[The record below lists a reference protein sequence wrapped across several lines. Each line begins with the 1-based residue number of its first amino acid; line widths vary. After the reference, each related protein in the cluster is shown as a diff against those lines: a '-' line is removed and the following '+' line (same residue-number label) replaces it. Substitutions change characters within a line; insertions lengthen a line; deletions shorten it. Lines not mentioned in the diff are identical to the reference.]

1 MKKKL
6 TVSILIIL
14 IFTLTIVSSL
24 FLIIINNQHIESS
37 KSRLKNNNSFIMKVI
52 KNEGSEN
59 IVDFIKNNYKDND
72 IRVTLIDSKGNILV
86 DSKENSKELEN
97 HNKREEITN
106 SKKYREAYSLRYS
119 DTRKV
124 ESLYFASK
132 INNNYIIR
140 SSIDMKDIK
149 LLEKNYVKYYIFII
163 LFSFIISFLFSSRIS
178 MVMIKPIKN
187 LEFVTA
193 RIARG
198 DFDRRV
204 IINSEDEIGRL
215 GKTFNS
221 MADILENSLVEVR
234 DKQNRLEAILKSMD
248 SGVIAIDKE
257 FKVIMINPYAKKLFG
272 IKRDIIGEN
281 LMDNI
286 RDFELEKALKDK
298 ESFYREMNILWPEK
312 RTLRVK
318 TTDIISKYDNIGTV
332 AVVQD
337 ITDIKKLENMREQFV
352 ANVSHELKTPLT
364 SIKGFSETLKY
375 VEDKKN
381 REKFLQIIN
390 DEADRLT
397 RLIND
402 ILVLSNIEKQKQE
415 LIQEEVDLNELIEK
429 VYCLV
434 KKSADDKNIKI
445 NIVGEKVPL
454 LIGNKD
460 KYNQMII
467 NLVDNAIKYTELN
480 GVVNIGTKQD
490 KNNILFW
497 VEDTGVGISKEHLD
511 RIFERFYR
519 VDKARSRAEG
529 GTGLGLAIVKH
540 IVLSINGTIEVE
552 SEPKEGTKFKVKI
565 PLNTKAN
572 NF

>member
-6 TVSILIIL
+6 TLSILIIL
-14 IFTLTIVSSL
+14 IFTLTIISSL
-24 FLIIINNQHIESS
+24 FLITINNQYIESS
-37 KSRLKNNNSFIMKVI
+37 KSRLKNNNSLILKVI
-52 KNEGSEN
+52 GNEDPKN
-59 IVDFIKNNYKDND
+59 IVNFIKNNYKDND
-72 IRVTLIDSKGNILV
+72 IRVTLLDYKGNVLV
-86 DSKENSKELEN
+86 DSKENRVELEN
-97 HNKREEITN
+97 HNKREEIIN
-106 SKKYREAYSLRYS
+106 AKKNGEAYSVRYS
-119 DTRKV
+119 NTRKV
-124 ESLYFASK
+124 ESVYFASK
-132 INNNYIIR
+132 VNNDYIIR
-140 SSIDMKDIK
+140 SAIDMKDIK
-149 LLEKNYVKYYIFII
+149 LLEKNYSKYYISII
-163 LFSFIISFLFSSRIS
+163 LFSFILSFLFSSRIS
-178 MVMIKPIKN
+178 MAMIKPIKN

-215 GKTFNS
+215 GRTFNT

-248 SGVIAIDKE
+248 SGVVAIDKE

-286 RDFELEKALKDK
+286 RDFELERVLKDK
-298 ESFYREMNILWPEK
+298 EPGYKEINILWPEK
-312 RTLRVK
+312 RTLRIK

-415 LIQEEVDLNELIEK
+415 LIKEEIDLNELIEK

-434 KKSADDKNIKI
+434 KKSAEDKNIKI
-445 NIVGEKVPL
+445 NIVEGKVPL

-467 NLVDNAIKYTELN
+467 NLIDNAIKYTEPN
-480 GVVNIGTKQD
+480 GKVNIGTKQD
-490 KNNILFW
+490 KDNIIFW

-540 IVLSINGTIEVE
+540 IVLGINGKIEVK
-552 SEPKEGTKFKVKI
+552 SEPKKGTKFIVKI
-565 PLNTKAN
+565 PLSII
-572 NF
+572 

>member
-1 MKKKL
+1 
-6 TVSILIIL
+6 
-14 IFTLTIVSSL
+14 
-24 FLIIINNQHIESS
+24 
-37 KSRLKNNNSFIMKVI
+37 
-52 KNEGSEN
+52 
-59 IVDFIKNNYKDND
+59 
-72 IRVTLIDSKGNILV
+72 
-86 DSKENSKELEN
+86 
-97 HNKREEITN
+97 
-106 SKKYREAYSLRYS
+106 
-119 DTRKV
+119 
-124 ESLYFASK
+124 
-132 INNNYIIR
+132 
-140 SSIDMKDIK
+140 MKDIK
-149 LLEKNYVKYYIFII
+149 LLEKNYSKYYISII
-163 LFSFIISFLFSSRIS
+163 LFSFILSFLFSSRIS
-178 MVMIKPIKN
+178 MAMIKPIKN

-215 GKTFNS
+215 GRTFNT

-248 SGVIAIDKE
+248 SGVVAIDKE
-257 FKVIMINPYAKKLFG
+257 FKVIMINPYANKLFG

-286 RDFELEKALKDK
+286 RDFELERVLKDK
-298 ESFYREMNILWPEK
+298 EPGYKEINILWPEK
-312 RTLRVK
+312 RTLRIK

-415 LIQEEVDLNELIEK
+415 LIKEEIDLNELIEK

-434 KKSADDKNIKI
+434 KKSAEDKNIKI
-445 NIVGEKVPL
+445 NIVEGKVPL

-467 NLVDNAIKYTELN
+467 NLIDNAIKYTEPN
-480 GVVNIGTKQD
+480 GEVNIGTKQD
-490 KNNILFW
+490 KDNIIFW

-540 IVLSINGTIEVE
+540 IVLGINGKIEVK
-552 SEPKEGTKFKVKI
+552 SEPKKGTKFIVKI
-565 PLNTKAN
+565 PLSII
-572 NF
+572 

>member
-6 TVSILIIL
+6 TLSILIIL
-14 IFTLTIVSSL
+14 IFTLTIISSL
-24 FLIIINNQHIESS
+24 FLITINNQYIESS
-37 KSRLKNNNSFIMKVI
+37 KSRLKNNNSLILKVI
-52 KNEGSEN
+52 GNEDPKN
-59 IVDFIKNNYKDND
+59 IVNFIKNNYKDND
-72 IRVTLIDSKGNILV
+72 IRVTLLDYKGNVLV
-86 DSKENSKELEN
+86 DSKENRVELEN
-97 HNKREEITN
+97 HNKREEIIN
-106 SKKYREAYSLRYS
+106 AKKNGEAYSVRYS
-119 DTRKV
+119 NTRKV
-124 ESLYFASK
+124 ESVYFASK
-132 INNNYIIR
+132 VNNDYIIR
-140 SSIDMKDIK
+140 SAIDMKDIK
-149 LLEKNYVKYYIFII
+149 LLEKNYSKYYISII
-163 LFSFIISFLFSSRIS
+163 LFSFILSFLFSSRIS
-178 MVMIKPIKN
+178 MAMIKPIKN

-215 GKTFNS
+215 GRTFNT

-248 SGVIAIDKE
+248 SGVVAIDKE
-257 FKVIMINPYAKKLFG
+257 FKVIMINPYANKLFG

-286 RDFELEKALKDK
+286 RDFELERVLKDK
-298 ESFYREMNILWPEK
+298 EPGYKEINILWPEK
-312 RTLRVK
+312 RTLRIK

-415 LIQEEVDLNELIEK
+415 LIKEEIDLNELIEK

-434 KKSADDKNIKI
+434 KKSAEDKNIKI
-445 NIVGEKVPL
+445 NIVEGKVPL

-467 NLVDNAIKYTELN
+467 NLIDNAIKYTEPN
-480 GVVNIGTKQD
+480 GEVNIGTKQD
-490 KNNILFW
+490 KDNIIFW

-540 IVLSINGTIEVE
+540 IVLGISGKIEVK
-552 SEPKEGTKFKVKI
+552 SEPKKGTKFIVKI
-565 PLNTKAN
+565 PLSII
-572 NF
+572 

>member
-6 TVSILIIL
+6 TLSILIIL

-24 FLIIINNQHIESS
+24 FLITINNQYIESS
-37 KSRLKNNNSFIMKVI
+37 KNRLKNNNSFILKVI
-52 KNEGSEN
+52 RNEDPKN
-59 IVDFIKNNYKDND
+59 IVNFIKNNYRDND
-72 IRVTLIDSKGNILV
+72 IRVTLLDHKGNVLV
-86 DSKENSKELEN
+86 DSKENRVELEN
-97 HNKREEITN
+97 HNKREEIVN
-106 SKKYREAYSLRYS
+106 AKKNGEAYSVRYS
-119 DTRKV
+119 NTRKV

-132 INNNYIIR
+132 VNNDYIIR
-140 SSIDMKDIK
+140 SAIDMKDIK
-149 LLEKNYVKYYIFII
+149 LLEKKYSKYYISII
-163 LFSFIISFLFSSRIS
+163 LFSFVLSFLFSSRIS
-178 MVMIKPIKN
+178 MAMIKPIKN
-187 LEFVTA
+187 LEFVTS

-215 GKTFNS
+215 GRTFNA

-248 SGVIAIDKE
+248 SGVVAIDKE
-257 FKVIMINPYAKKLFG
+257 FKVIMINPYANKLFG

-286 RDFELEKALKDK
+286 RDFELEKVLRDK
-298 ESFYREMNILWPEK
+298 EPGYKEIGILWPEK

-375 VEDKKN
+375 VDDKKN

-415 LIQEEVDLNELIEK
+415 LIKEKIDLNELIEK

-434 KKSADDKNIKI
+434 KKSAEDKNIKI

-467 NLVDNAIKYTELN
+467 NLVDNAIKYTEPN
-480 GVVNIGTKQD
+480 GYVSIGTRQD
-490 KNNILFW
+490 KGNIVFW
-497 VEDTGVGISKEHLD
+497 VEDTGVGISEEHLD

-519 VDKARSRAEG
+519 VDKARSRVEG

-540 IVLSINGTIEVE
+540 IVLSINGKIEVK
-552 SEPKEGTKFKVKI
+552 SEPKKGTKFIVKI
-565 PLNTKAN
+565 PLSII
-572 NF
+572 

>member
-6 TVSILIIL
+6 TLSILIIL

-24 FLIIINNQHIESS
+24 FLITINNQYIESS
-37 KSRLKNNNSFIMKVI
+37 KSRLKNNNFFIFKVI
-52 KNEGSEN
+52 GNEDPKN
-59 IVDFIKNNYKDND
+59 IVKFIKNNYIDND
-72 IRVTLIDSKGNILV
+72 IRVTLLDHKGNVLV
-86 DSKENSKELEN
+86 DSKENKEELEN
-97 HNKREEITN
+97 HNKREEIIN
-106 SKKYREAYSLRYS
+106 ARKNGEAYSVRYS
-119 DTRKV
+119 NTRKV

-132 INNNYIIR
+132 VNNDYIIR
-140 SSIDMKDIK
+140 SAIDMKDIK
-149 LLEKNYVKYYIFII
+149 LLEKKYSKYYISII
-163 LFSFIISFLFSSRIS
+163 LFSFILSFLFSSRIS
-178 MVMIKPIKN
+178 MAMIKPIKN
-187 LEFVTA
+187 LEFVTS

-215 GKTFNS
+215 GRTFNY
-221 MADILENSLVEVR
+221 MADILENSLVEVK

-248 SGVIAIDKE
+248 SGVVAIDKE

-272 IKRDIIGEN
+272 LKRDIIGEN

-286 RDFELEKALKDK
+286 RDFELEKVLKNK
-298 ESFYREMNILWPEK
+298 ETGYKEISILWPEK

-415 LIQEEVDLNELIEK
+415 LIKEEINLNELIEK

-434 KKSADDKNIKI
+434 KKSAEDKNIKI
-445 NIVGEKVPL
+445 NIVGEKVSV

-467 NLVDNAIKYTELN
+467 NLIDNAIKYTEPN
-480 GVVNIGTKQD
+480 GEINIGTKQD
-490 KNNILFW
+490 KDNIIFW
-497 VEDTGVGISKEHLD
+497 VEDTGVGIPKEHLD

-540 IVLSINGTIEVE
+540 IVLGINGKIEVK
-552 SEPKEGTKFKVKI
+552 SEPKKGTKFIVKI
-565 PLNTKAN
+565 PLSII
-572 NF
+572 

>member
-6 TVSILIIL
+6 TLSILIIL
-14 IFTLTIVSSL
+14 IFTLTIISSL
-24 FLIIINNQHIESS
+24 FLITINNQYIESS
-37 KSRLKNNNSFIMKVI
+37 KSRLKNNNSLILKVI
-52 KNEGSEN
+52 GNEDPKN
-59 IVDFIKNNYKDND
+59 IVNFIKNNYKDND
-72 IRVTLIDSKGNILV
+72 IRVTLLDYKGNVLV
-86 DSKENSKELEN
+86 DSKENRVELEN
-97 HNKREEITN
+97 HNKREEIIN
-106 SKKYREAYSLRYS
+106 AKKNGEAYSVRYS
-119 DTRKV
+119 NTRKV
-124 ESLYFASK
+124 ESVYFASK
-132 INNNYIIR
+132 VNNDYIIR
-140 SSIDMKDIK
+140 SAIDMKDIK
-149 LLEKNYVKYYIFII
+149 LLEKNYSKYYISII
-163 LFSFIISFLFSSRIS
+163 LFSFILSFLFSSRIS
-178 MVMIKPIKN
+178 MAMIKPIKN

-215 GKTFNS
+215 GRTFNT

-248 SGVIAIDKE
+248 SGVVAIDKE
-257 FKVIMINPYAKKLFG
+257 FKVIMINPYANKLFG

-286 RDFELEKALKDK
+286 RDFELERVLKDK
-298 ESFYREMNILWPEK
+298 EPGYKEINILWPEK
-312 RTLRVK
+312 RTLRIK

-415 LIQEEVDLNELIEK
+415 LIKEEIDLNELIEK

-434 KKSADDKNIKI
+434 KKSAEDKNIKI
-445 NIVGEKVPL
+445 NIVEGKVPL

-467 NLVDNAIKYTELN
+467 NLIDNAIKYTEPN
-480 GVVNIGTKQD
+480 GEVNIGTKQD
-490 KNNILFW
+490 KDNIIFW

-540 IVLSINGTIEVE
+540 IVLGINGKIEVK
-552 SEPKEGTKFKVKI
+552 SEPKKGTKFIVKI
-565 PLNTKAN
+565 PLSII
-572 NF
+572 

>member
-6 TVSILIIL
+6 TLSILIIL
-14 IFTLTIVSSL
+14 IFTLTIISSL
-24 FLIIINNQHIESS
+24 FLITINNQYIESS
-37 KSRLKNNNSFIMKVI
+37 KSRLKNNNSLILKVI
-52 KNEGSEN
+52 GNEDPKN
-59 IVDFIKNNYKDND
+59 IVNFIKNNYKDND
-72 IRVTLIDSKGNILV
+72 IRVTLLDYKGNVLV
-86 DSKENSKELEN
+86 DSKENRVELEN
-97 HNKREEITN
+97 HNKREEIIN
-106 SKKYREAYSLRYS
+106 AKKNGEAYSVRYS
-119 DTRKV
+119 NTRKV
-124 ESLYFASK
+124 ESVYFASK
-132 INNNYIIR
+132 VNNDYIIR
-140 SSIDMKDIK
+140 SAIDMKDIK
-149 LLEKNYVKYYIFII
+149 LLEKNYSKYYISII
-163 LFSFIISFLFSSRIS
+163 LFSFILSFLFSSRIS
-178 MVMIKPIKN
+178 MAMIKPIKN

-215 GKTFNS
+215 GRTFNT
-221 MADILENSLVEVR
+221 MADILENSLVEVK

-248 SGVIAIDKE
+248 SGVVAIDKE
-257 FKVIMINPYAKKLFG
+257 FKVIMINPYANKLFG

-286 RDFELEKALKDK
+286 RDFELERVLKDK
-298 ESFYREMNILWPEK
+298 EPGYKEINILWPEK
-312 RTLRVK
+312 RTLRIK

-415 LIQEEVDLNELIEK
+415 LIKEEIDLNELIEK

-434 KKSADDKNIKI
+434 KKSAEDKNIKI
-445 NIVGEKVPL
+445 NIVEGKVPL

-467 NLVDNAIKYTELN
+467 NLIDNAIKYTEPN
-480 GVVNIGTKQD
+480 GEVNIGTKQD
-490 KNNILFW
+490 KDNIIFW

-540 IVLSINGTIEVE
+540 IVLGINGKIEVK
-552 SEPKEGTKFKVKI
+552 SEPKKGTKFIVKI
-565 PLNTKAN
+565 PLSII
-572 NF
+572 

>member
-6 TVSILIIL
+6 TLSILIIL

-24 FLIIINNQHIESS
+24 FLITINNQYIESS
-37 KSRLKNNNSFIMKVI
+37 KSRLKNNNFFIFKVI
-52 KNEGSEN
+52 GNEDPKN
-59 IVDFIKNNYKDND
+59 IVKFIKNNYIDND
-72 IRVTLIDSKGNILV
+72 IRVTLLDHKGNVLV
-86 DSKENSKELEN
+86 DSKENKEELEN
-97 HNKREEITN
+97 HNKREEIIN
-106 SKKYREAYSLRYS
+106 ARKNGEAYSVRYS
-119 DTRKV
+119 NTRKV

-132 INNNYIIR
+132 VNNDYIIR
-140 SSIDMKDIK
+140 SAIDMKDIK
-149 LLEKNYVKYYIFII
+149 LLEKKYSKYYISII
-163 LFSFIISFLFSSRIS
+163 LFSFILSFLFSSRIS
-178 MVMIKPIKN
+178 MAMIKPIKN
-187 LEFVTA
+187 LEFVTS

-215 GKTFNS
+215 GRTFNY
-221 MADILENSLVEVR
+221 MADILENSLVEVK

-248 SGVIAIDKE
+248 SGVVAIDKE

-272 IKRDIIGEN
+272 LKRDIIGEN

-286 RDFELEKALKDK
+286 RDFELEKVLKNK
-298 ESFYREMNILWPEK
+298 ETGYKEISILWPEK

-415 LIQEEVDLNELIEK
+415 LIKEEINLNELIEK

-434 KKSADDKNIKI
+434 KKSAEDKNIKI
-445 NIVGEKVPL
+445 NIVGEKVSV

-467 NLVDNAIKYTELN
+467 NLIDNAIKYTEPN
-480 GVVNIGTKQD
+480 GEINIGTKQD
-490 KNNILFW
+490 KDNIIFW
-497 VEDTGVGISKEHLD
+497 VEVTGVGISKEHLD

-540 IVLSINGTIEVE
+540 IVLGINGKIEVK
-552 SEPKEGTKFKVKI
+552 SEPKKGTKFIVKI
-565 PLNTKAN
+565 PLSII
-572 NF
+572 

>member
-1 MKKKL
+1 
-6 TVSILIIL
+6 
-14 IFTLTIVSSL
+14 
-24 FLIIINNQHIESS
+24 
-37 KSRLKNNNSFIMKVI
+37 
-52 KNEGSEN
+52 
-59 IVDFIKNNYKDND
+59 
-72 IRVTLIDSKGNILV
+72 
-86 DSKENSKELEN
+86 
-97 HNKREEITN
+97 
-106 SKKYREAYSLRYS
+106 
-119 DTRKV
+119 
-124 ESLYFASK
+124 SLYFASK
-132 INNNYIIR
+132 VNNDYIIR
-140 SSIDMKDIK
+140 SAIDMKDIK
-149 LLEKNYVKYYIFII
+149 LLEKKYSKYYISII
-163 LFSFIISFLFSSRIS
+163 LFSFILSFLFSSRIS
-178 MVMIKPIKN
+178 MAMIKPIKN
-187 LEFVTA
+187 LEFVTS

-215 GKTFNS
+215 GRTFNY
-221 MADILENSLVEVR
+221 MADILENSLVEVK

-248 SGVIAIDKE
+248 SGVVAIDKE

-272 IKRDIIGEN
+272 LKRDIIGEN

-286 RDFELEKALKDK
+286 RDFELEKVLKNK
-298 ESFYREMNILWPEK
+298 ETGYKEISILWPEK

-415 LIQEEVDLNELIEK
+415 LIKEEINLNELIEK

-434 KKSADDKNIKI
+434 KKSAEDKNIKI
-445 NIVGEKVPL
+445 NIVGEKVSV

-467 NLVDNAIKYTELN
+467 NLIDNAIKYTEPN
-480 GVVNIGTKQD
+480 GEINIGTKQD
-490 KNNILFW
+490 KDNIIFW

-540 IVLSINGTIEVE
+540 IVLGINGKIEVK
-552 SEPKEGTKFKVKI
+552 SEPKKGTKFIVKI
-565 PLNTKAN
+565 PLSII
-572 NF
+572 

>member
-6 TVSILIIL
+6 TLSILIIL

-24 FLIIINNQHIESS
+24 FLITINNQYIESS
-37 KSRLKNNNSFIMKVI
+37 KNRLKNNNSFILKVI
-52 KNEGSEN
+52 RNEDPKN
-59 IVDFIKNNYKDND
+59 IVNFIKNNYRDND
-72 IRVTLIDSKGNILV
+72 IRVTLLDHKGNVLV
-86 DSKENSKELEN
+86 DSKENRVELEN
-97 HNKREEITN
+97 HNKREEIVN
-106 SKKYREAYSLRYS
+106 AKRNGEAYSVRYS
-119 DTRKV
+119 NTRKV

-132 INNNYIIR
+132 VNNDYIIR
-140 SSIDMKDIK
+140 SAIDMKDIK
-149 LLEKNYVKYYIFII
+149 LLEKKYSKYYISII
-163 LFSFIISFLFSSRIS
+163 LFSFILSFLFSSRIS
-178 MVMIKPIKN
+178 MAMIKPIKN
-187 LEFVTA
+187 LEFVTS

-215 GKTFNS
+215 GRTFNA

-248 SGVIAIDKE
+248 SGVVAIDKE
-257 FKVIMINPYAKKLFG
+257 FKVIMINPYANKLFG

-286 RDFELEKALKDK
+286 RDFELEKVLKDK
-298 ESFYREMNILWPEK
+298 EPGYKEIGILWPEK

-375 VEDKKN
+375 VDDKKN

-415 LIQEEVDLNELIEK
+415 LIKEKIDLNELIEK

-434 KKSADDKNIKI
+434 KKSAEDKNIKI
-445 NIVGEKVPL
+445 NIVEEKVPL

-467 NLVDNAIKYTELN
+467 NLVDNAIKYTEPN
-480 GVVNIGTKQD
+480 GYVSIGTKQD
-490 KNNILFW
+490 KGNIVFW
-497 VEDTGVGISKEHLD
+497 VEDTGVGISEEHLD

-540 IVLSINGTIEVE
+540 IVLSINGKIEVK
-552 SEPKEGTKFKVKI
+552 SEPKKGTKFIVKI
-565 PLNTKAN
+565 PLSII
-572 NF
+572 

>member
-6 TVSILIIL
+6 TLSILIIL
-14 IFTLTIVSSL
+14 IFTLTIISSL
-24 FLIIINNQHIESS
+24 FLITINNQYIESS
-37 KSRLKNNNSFIMKVI
+37 KSRLKNNNSLILKVI
-52 KNEGSEN
+52 GNEDPKN
-59 IVDFIKNNYKDND
+59 IVNFIKNNYKDND
-72 IRVTLIDSKGNILV
+72 IRVTLLDYKGNVLV
-86 DSKENSKELEN
+86 DSKENRVELEN
-97 HNKREEITN
+97 HNKREEIIN
-106 SKKYREAYSLRYS
+106 AKKNGEAYSVRYS
-119 DTRKV
+119 NTRKV
-124 ESLYFASK
+124 ESVYFASK
-132 INNNYIIR
+132 VNNDYIIR
-140 SSIDMKDIK
+140 SAIDMKDIK
-149 LLEKNYVKYYIFII
+149 LLEKNYSKYYISII
-163 LFSFIISFLFSSRIS
+163 LFSFILSFLFSSRIS
-178 MVMIKPIKN
+178 MAMIKPIKN

-215 GKTFNS
+215 GRTFNT

-248 SGVIAIDKE
+248 SGVVAIDKE
-257 FKVIMINPYAKKLFG
+257 FKVIMINPYANKLFG

-286 RDFELEKALKDK
+286 RDFELERVLKDK
-298 ESFYREMNILWPEK
+298 EPGYKEINILWPEK
-312 RTLRVK
+312 RTLRIK

-415 LIQEEVDLNELIEK
+415 LIKEEIDLNELIEK

-434 KKSADDKNIKI
+434 KKSAEDKNIKI
-445 NIVGEKVPL
+445 NIVEGKVPL

-467 NLVDNAIKYTELN
+467 NLIDNAIKYTEPN
-480 GVVNIGTKQD
+480 GEVNIGTKQD
-490 KNNILFW
+490 KDNIIFW

-540 IVLSINGTIEVE
+540 IVLGINGKIEVK
-552 SEPKEGTKFKVKI
+552 SEPKKGTKFIVKI
-565 PLNTKAN
+565 P
-572 NF
+572 

>member
-6 TVSILIIL
+6 TLSILIIL
-14 IFTLTIVSSL
+14 IFTLTVVSSL
-24 FLIIINNQHIESS
+24 FLITINNQYIENS
-37 KSRLKNNNSFIMKVI
+37 KSRLKNNNSLILKMIGNENPKSFVSFIEK
-52 KNEGSEN
+52 
-59 IVDFIKNNYKDND
+59 NYKDND
-72 IRVTLIDSKGNILV
+72 IRVTLIDNNGYVLA
-86 DSKENSKELEN
+86 DSKENKSQLEN
-97 HNKREEITN
+97 HNKREEIIAAKEKGE
-106 SKKYREAYSLRYS
+106 SYSVRHS
-119 DTRKV
+119 EIRKV
-124 ESLYFASK
+124 ESIYLASK

-140 SSIDMKDIK
+140 SAVDIKDIK
-149 LLEKNYVKYYIFII
+149 LLEKSYIKYYIAII
-163 LFSFIISFLFSSRIS
+163 LFSFILSFLFSSRIS
-178 MVMIKPIKN
+178 MAMIKPIKN
-187 LEFVTA
+187 LEFVTS

-204 IINSEDEIGRL
+204 IINSDDEIGRL
-215 GKTFNS
+215 GKNFNL
-221 MADILENSLVEVR
+221 MADILESSLVDVR

-248 SGVIAIDKE
+248 SGVVAIDKE

-272 IKRDIIGEN
+272 VKRDIIGEN

-286 RDFELEKALKDK
+286 RDFQLERVLKDK
-298 ESFYREMNILWPEK
+298 EPGYKEINILWPQN
-312 RTLRVK
+312 RTLRIK

-337 ITDIKKLENMREQFV
+337 ITDIKKLENIREQFV

-375 VEDKKN
+375 VDDKKN
-381 REKFLQIIN
+381 RDKFLQIIN

-415 LIQEEVDLNELIEK
+415 LIKEEIDLNELIEK
-429 VYCLV
+429 VYYLV
-434 KKSADDKNIKI
+434 KKSAQDKNIQI
-445 NIVGEKVPL
+445 NIIGERIPL
-454 LIGNKD
+454 LMGNKD

-467 NLVDNAIKYTELN
+467 NLVDNAIKYTEPN
-480 GVVNIGTKQD
+480 GVVNIGTKKD
-490 KNNILFW
+490 NNNIMFW

-540 IVLSINGTIEVE
+540 IVLSINGKIEIE
-552 SEPKEGTKFKVKI
+552 SEPKKGTKFTVRI
-565 PLNTKAN
+565 PLKAL
-572 NF
+572 

>member
-1 MKKKL
+1 
-6 TVSILIIL
+6 
-14 IFTLTIVSSL
+14 
-24 FLIIINNQHIESS
+24 
-37 KSRLKNNNSFIMKVI
+37 
-52 KNEGSEN
+52 
-59 IVDFIKNNYKDND
+59 
-72 IRVTLIDSKGNILV
+72 
-86 DSKENSKELEN
+86 
-97 HNKREEITN
+97 
-106 SKKYREAYSLRYS
+106 
-119 DTRKV
+119 
-124 ESLYFASK
+124 
-132 INNNYIIR
+132 
-140 SSIDMKDIK
+140 
-149 LLEKNYVKYYIFII
+149 
-163 LFSFIISFLFSSRIS
+163 
-178 MVMIKPIKN
+178 
-187 LEFVTA
+187 
-193 RIARG
+193 
-198 DFDRRV
+198 
-204 IINSEDEIGRL
+204 
-215 GKTFNS
+215 

-248 SGVIAIDKE
+248 SGVVAIDKE

-286 RDFELEKALKDK
+286 RDFELERVLKDK
-298 ESFYREMNILWPEK
+298 EPGYKEINILWPEK
-312 RTLRVK
+312 RTLRIK

-415 LIQEEVDLNELIEK
+415 LIKEEIDLNELIEK

-434 KKSADDKNIKI
+434 KKSAEDKNIKI
-445 NIVGEKVPL
+445 NIVEGKVPL

-467 NLVDNAIKYTELN
+467 NLIDNAIKYTEPN
-480 GVVNIGTKQD
+480 GKVNIGTKQD
-490 KNNILFW
+490 KDNIIFW

-529 GTGLGLAIVKH
+529 GTGLG
-540 IVLSINGTIEVE
+540 
-552 SEPKEGTKFKVKI
+552 
-565 PLNTKAN
+565 
-572 NF
+572 

>member
-6 TVSILIIL
+6 TLSILIIL
-14 IFTLTIVSSL
+14 IFTLTIISSL
-24 FLIIINNQHIESS
+24 FLITINNQYIESS
-37 KSRLKNNNSFIMKVI
+37 KSRLKNNNSLILRVI
-52 KNEGSEN
+52 GNEDPKN
-59 IVDFIKNNYKDND
+59 IVNFIKNNYKDND
-72 IRVTLIDSKGNILV
+72 IRVTLLDYKGNVLV
-86 DSKENSKELEN
+86 DSKENRVELEN
-97 HNKREEITN
+97 HNKREEIIN
-106 SKKYREAYSLRYS
+106 AKKNGEAYSVRYS
-119 DTRKV
+119 NTRKV
-124 ESLYFASK
+124 ESVYFASK
-132 INNNYIIR
+132 VNNDYIIR
-140 SSIDMKDIK
+140 SAIDMKDIK
-149 LLEKNYVKYYIFII
+149 LLEKNYSKYYISII
-163 LFSFIISFLFSSRIS
+163 LFSFILSFLFSSRIS
-178 MVMIKPIKN
+178 MAMIKPIKN

-215 GKTFNS
+215 GRTFNT

-248 SGVIAIDKE
+248 SGVVAIDKE

-286 RDFELEKALKDK
+286 RDFELERVLKDK
-298 ESFYREMNILWPEK
+298 EPGYKEINILWPEK
-312 RTLRVK
+312 RTLRIK

-415 LIQEEVDLNELIEK
+415 LIKEEIDLNELIEK

-434 KKSADDKNIKI
+434 KKSAEDKNIKI
-445 NIVGEKVPL
+445 NIVEGKVPL

-467 NLVDNAIKYTELN
+467 NLIDNAIKYTEPN
-480 GVVNIGTKQD
+480 GEVNIGTKQD
-490 KNNILFW
+490 KDNIIFS

-540 IVLSINGTIEVE
+540 IVLGINGKIEVK
-552 SEPKEGTKFKVKI
+552 SEPKKGTKFIVKI
-565 PLNTKAN
+565 PLSII
-572 NF
+572 

>member
-6 TVSILIIL
+6 TLSILIIL
-14 IFTLTIVSSL
+14 IFTLTIISSL
-24 FLIIINNQHIESS
+24 FLITINNQYIESS
-37 KSRLKNNNSFIMKVI
+37 KSRLKNNNSLILKVI
-52 KNEGSEN
+52 GNEDPKN
-59 IVDFIKNNYKDND
+59 IVNFIKNNYKDND
-72 IRVTLIDSKGNILV
+72 IRVTLLDYKGNVLV
-86 DSKENSKELEN
+86 DSKENRVELEN
-97 HNKREEITN
+97 HNKREEIIN
-106 SKKYREAYSLRYS
+106 AKKNGEAYSVRYS
-119 DTRKV
+119 NTRKV
-124 ESLYFASK
+124 ESVYFASK
-132 INNNYIIR
+132 VNNDYIIR
-140 SSIDMKDIK
+140 SAIDMKDIK
-149 LLEKNYVKYYIFII
+149 LLEKSYSKYYISII
-163 LFSFIISFLFSSRIS
+163 LFSFILSFLFSSRIS
-178 MVMIKPIKN
+178 MAMIKPIKN

-215 GKTFNS
+215 GRTFNT

-248 SGVIAIDKE
+248 SGVVAIDKE

-272 IKRDIIGEN
+272 IKRDVIGEN

-286 RDFELEKALKDK
+286 RDFELERVLKDK
-298 ESFYREMNILWPEK
+298 EPGYKEINILWPEK
-312 RTLRVK
+312 RTLRIK

-415 LIQEEVDLNELIEK
+415 LIKEEIDLNELIEK

-434 KKSADDKNIKI
+434 KKSAEDKNIKI
-445 NIVGEKVPL
+445 NIVEGKVPL

-467 NLVDNAIKYTELN
+467 NLIDNAIKYTEPN
-480 GVVNIGTKQD
+480 GEVNIGTKQD
-490 KNNILFW
+490 KDNIIFW

-540 IVLSINGTIEVE
+540 IVLGINGKIEVK
-552 SEPKEGTKFKVKI
+552 SEPKKGTKFIVKI
-565 PLNTKAN
+565 PLSII
-572 NF
+572 

>member
-6 TVSILIIL
+6 TLSILIIL
-14 IFTLTIVSSL
+14 IFTLTIISSL
-24 FLIIINNQHIESS
+24 FLITINNQYIESS
-37 KSRLKNNNSFIMKVI
+37 KSRLKNNNSLILKVI
-52 KNEGSEN
+52 GNEDPKN
-59 IVDFIKNNYKDND
+59 IVNFIKNNYKDND
-72 IRVTLIDSKGNILV
+72 IRVTLLDYKGNVLV
-86 DSKENSKELEN
+86 DSKENRVELEN
-97 HNKREEITN
+97 HNKREEIIN
-106 SKKYREAYSLRYS
+106 AKKNGEAYSVRYS
-119 DTRKV
+119 NTRKV
-124 ESLYFASK
+124 ESVYFASK
-132 INNNYIIR
+132 VNNDYIIR
-140 SSIDMKDIK
+140 SAIDMKDIK
-149 LLEKNYVKYYIFII
+149 LLEKNYSKYYISII
-163 LFSFIISFLFSSRIS
+163 LFSFILSFLFSSRIS
-178 MVMIKPIKN
+178 MAMIEPIKN

-215 GKTFNS
+215 GRTFNA

-248 SGVIAIDKE
+248 SGVVAIDKE
-257 FKVIMINPYAKKLFG
+257 FKVIMINPYANKLFG

-286 RDFELEKALKDK
+286 RDFELERVLKDK
-298 ESFYREMNILWPEK
+298 EPGYKEINILWPEK
-312 RTLRVK
+312 RTLRIK

-415 LIQEEVDLNELIEK
+415 LIKEEIDLNELIEK

-434 KKSADDKNIKI
+434 KKSAEDKNIKI
-445 NIVGEKVPL
+445 NIVEGKVPL

-467 NLVDNAIKYTELN
+467 NLVDNAIKYTEPN
-480 GVVNIGTKQD
+480 GEVNIGTKQD
-490 KNNILFW
+490 KDNIIFW

-540 IVLSINGTIEVE
+540 IVLGINGKIEVK
-552 SEPKEGTKFKVKI
+552 SEPKKGTKFIVKI
-565 PLNTKAN
+565 PLSII
-572 NF
+572 

>member
-6 TVSILIIL
+6 TLSILIIL

-24 FLIIINNQHIESS
+24 FLITINNQYIESS
-37 KSRLKNNNSFIMKVI
+37 KSRLKNNNFFIFKVI
-52 KNEGSEN
+52 GNEDPKN
-59 IVDFIKNNYKDND
+59 IVKFIKNNYIDND
-72 IRVTLIDSKGNILV
+72 IRVTLLDHKGNVLV
-86 DSKENSKELEN
+86 DSKENKEELEN
-97 HNKREEITN
+97 HNKREEIIN
-106 SKKYREAYSLRYS
+106 ARKNGEAYSVRYS
-119 DTRKV
+119 NTRKV

-132 INNNYIIR
+132 VNNDYIIR
-140 SSIDMKDIK
+140 SAIDMKDIK
-149 LLEKNYVKYYIFII
+149 LLEKKYSKYYISII
-163 LFSFIISFLFSSRIS
+163 LFSFILSFLFSSRIS
-178 MVMIKPIKN
+178 MAMIKPIKN
-187 LEFVTA
+187 LEFVTS

-215 GKTFNS
+215 GRTFNY
-221 MADILENSLVEVR
+221 MADILENSLVEVK

-248 SGVIAIDKE
+248 SGVVAIDKE

-272 IKRDIIGEN
+272 LKRDIIGEN

-286 RDFELEKALKDK
+286 RDFELEKVLKNK
-298 ESFYREMNILWPEK
+298 ETGYKEISILWPEK

-318 TTDIISKYDNIGTV
+318 STDIISKYDNIGTV

-415 LIQEEVDLNELIEK
+415 LIKEEINLNELIEK

-434 KKSADDKNIKI
+434 KKSAEDKNIKI
-445 NIVGEKVPL
+445 NIVGEKVSV

-467 NLVDNAIKYTELN
+467 NLIDNAIKYTEPN
-480 GVVNIGTKQD
+480 GEINIGTKQD
-490 KNNILFW
+490 KDNIIFW

-540 IVLSINGTIEVE
+540 IVLGINGKIEVK
-552 SEPKEGTKFKVKI
+552 SEPKKGTKFIVKI
-565 PLNTKAN
+565 PLSII
-572 NF
+572 

>member
-6 TVSILIIL
+6 TLSILIIL

-24 FLIIINNQHIESS
+24 FLITINNQYIESS
-37 KSRLKNNNSFIMKVI
+37 KSRLKNNNFFIFKVI
-52 KNEGSEN
+52 GNEDPKN
-59 IVDFIKNNYKDND
+59 IVKFIKNNYIDND
-72 IRVTLIDSKGNILV
+72 IRVTLLDHKGNVLV
-86 DSKENSKELEN
+86 DSKENKEELEN
-97 HNKREEITN
+97 HNKREEIIN
-106 SKKYREAYSLRYS
+106 ARKNGEAYSVRYS
-119 DTRKV
+119 NTRKV

-132 INNNYIIR
+132 VNNDYIIR
-140 SSIDMKDIK
+140 SAIDMKDIK
-149 LLEKNYVKYYIFII
+149 LLEKKYSKYYISII
-163 LFSFIISFLFSSRIS
+163 LFSFILSFLFSSRIS
-178 MVMIKPIKN
+178 MAMIKPIKN
-187 LEFVTA
+187 LEFVTS

-215 GKTFNS
+215 GRTFNY
-221 MADILENSLVEVR
+221 MADILENSLVEVK

-248 SGVIAIDKE
+248 SGVVAIDKE
-257 FKVIMINPYAKKLFG
+257 FKVIMINTYAKKLFG
-272 IKRDIIGEN
+272 LKRDIIGEN

-286 RDFELEKALKDK
+286 RDFELEKVLKNK
-298 ESFYREMNILWPEK
+298 ETGYKEISILWPEK

-415 LIQEEVDLNELIEK
+415 LIKEEINLNELIEK

-434 KKSADDKNIKI
+434 KKSAEDKNIKI
-445 NIVGEKVPL
+445 NIVGEKVSV

-467 NLVDNAIKYTELN
+467 NLIDNAIKYTEPN
-480 GVVNIGTKQD
+480 GEINIGTKQD
-490 KNNILFW
+490 KDNIIFW

-540 IVLSINGTIEVE
+540 IVLGINGKIEVK
-552 SEPKEGTKFKVKI
+552 SEPKKGTKFIVKI
-565 PLNTKAN
+565 PLSII
-572 NF
+572 

>member
-6 TVSILIIL
+6 TLSILIIL
-14 IFTLTIVSSL
+14 IFTLTIISSL
-24 FLIIINNQHIESS
+24 FLITINNQYIESS
-37 KSRLKNNNSFIMKVI
+37 KSRLKNNNSLILKVI
-52 KNEGSEN
+52 GNEDPKN
-59 IVDFIKNNYKDND
+59 IVNFIKNNYKDND
-72 IRVTLIDSKGNILV
+72 IRVTLLDYKGNVLV
-86 DSKENSKELEN
+86 DSKENRVELEN
-97 HNKREEITN
+97 HNKREEIIN
-106 SKKYREAYSLRYS
+106 AKKNGEAYSVRYS
-119 DTRKV
+119 NTRKV
-124 ESLYFASK
+124 ESVYFASK
-132 INNNYIIR
+132 VNNDYIIR
-140 SSIDMKDIK
+140 SAIDMKDIK
-149 LLEKNYVKYYIFII
+149 LLEKNYSKYYISII
-163 LFSFIISFLFSSRIS
+163 LFSFILSFLFSSRIS
-178 MVMIKPIKN
+178 MAMIKPIKN

-215 GKTFNS
+215 GKTFNT

-248 SGVIAIDKE
+248 SGVVAIDKE
-257 FKVIMINPYAKKLFG
+257 FKVIMINPYANKLFG

-286 RDFELEKALKDK
+286 RDFELERVLKDK
-298 ESFYREMNILWPEK
+298 EPGYKEINILWPEK
-312 RTLRVK
+312 RTLRIK

-415 LIQEEVDLNELIEK
+415 LIKEEIDLNELIEK

-434 KKSADDKNIKI
+434 KKSAEDKNIKI
-445 NIVGEKVPL
+445 NIVEGKVPL

-467 NLVDNAIKYTELN
+467 NLIDNAIKYTEPN
-480 GVVNIGTKQD
+480 GEVNIGTKQD
-490 KNNILFW
+490 KDNIIFW

-540 IVLSINGTIEVE
+540 IVLGINGKIEVK
-552 SEPKEGTKFKVKI
+552 SEPKKGTKFIVKI
-565 PLNTKAN
+565 PLSII
-572 NF
+572 

>member
-6 TVSILIIL
+6 TLSILIIL
-14 IFTLTIVSSL
+14 IFTLTIISSL
-24 FLIIINNQHIESS
+24 FLITINNQYIESS
-37 KSRLKNNNSFIMKVI
+37 KSRLKNNNSLILKVI
-52 KNEGSEN
+52 GNEDPKN
-59 IVDFIKNNYKDND
+59 IVNFIKNNYKDND
-72 IRVTLIDSKGNILV
+72 IRVTLLDYKGNVLV
-86 DSKENSKELEN
+86 DSKENRVELEN
-97 HNKREEITN
+97 HNKREEIIN
-106 SKKYREAYSLRYS
+106 AKKNGEAYSVRYS
-119 DTRKV
+119 NTRKV
-124 ESLYFASK
+124 ESVYFGSK
-132 INNNYIIR
+132 VNNDYIIR
-140 SSIDMKDIK
+140 SAIDMKDIK
-149 LLEKNYVKYYIFII
+149 LLEKNYSKYYISII
-163 LFSFIISFLFSSRIS
+163 LFSFILSFLFSSRIS
-178 MVMIKPIKN
+178 MAMIKPIKN

-215 GKTFNS
+215 GKTFNT

-248 SGVIAIDKE
+248 SGVVAIDKE
-257 FKVIMINPYAKKLFG
+257 FKVIMINPYANKLFG

-286 RDFELEKALKDK
+286 RDFELERVLKDK
-298 ESFYREMNILWPEK
+298 EPGYKEINILWPEK
-312 RTLRVK
+312 RTLRIK

-415 LIQEEVDLNELIEK
+415 LIKEEIDLNELIEK

-434 KKSADDKNIKI
+434 KKSAEDKNIKI
-445 NIVGEKVPL
+445 NIVEGKVPL

-467 NLVDNAIKYTELN
+467 NLIDNAIKYTEPN
-480 GVVNIGTKQD
+480 GEVNIGTKQD
-490 KNNILFW
+490 KDNIIFW

-540 IVLSINGTIEVE
+540 IVLGINGKIEVK
-552 SEPKEGTKFKVKI
+552 SEPKKGTKFIVKI
-565 PLNTKAN
+565 PLSII
-572 NF
+572 

>member
-6 TVSILIIL
+6 TLSILIIL
-14 IFTLTIVSSL
+14 IFTLTIISSL
-24 FLIIINNQHIESS
+24 FLITINNQYIESS
-37 KSRLKNNNSFIMKVI
+37 KSRLKNNNSLILKVI
-52 KNEGSEN
+52 GNEDPKN
-59 IVDFIKNNYKDND
+59 IVNFIKNNYKDND
-72 IRVTLIDSKGNILV
+72 IRVTLLDYKGNVLV
-86 DSKENSKELEN
+86 DSKENRVELEN
-97 HNKREEITN
+97 HNKREEIIN
-106 SKKYREAYSLRYS
+106 AKKNGEAYSVRYS
-119 DTRKV
+119 NTRKV
-124 ESLYFASK
+124 ESVYFASK
-132 INNNYIIR
+132 VNNDYIIR
-140 SSIDMKDIK
+140 SAIDMKDIK
-149 LLEKNYVKYYIFII
+149 LLEKNYSKYYISII
-163 LFSFIISFLFSSRIS
+163 LFSFILSFLFSSRIS
-178 MVMIKPIKN
+178 MAMIKPIKN

-215 GKTFNS
+215 GRTFNT

-248 SGVIAIDKE
+248 SGVVAIDKE
-257 FKVIMINPYAKKLFG
+257 FKVIMINPYANKLFG

-286 RDFELEKALKDK
+286 RDFELERVLKDK
-298 ESFYREMNILWPEK
+298 EPGYKEINILWPEK
-312 RTLRVK
+312 RTLRIK

-415 LIQEEVDLNELIEK
+415 LIKEEIDLNELIEK

-434 KKSADDKNIKI
+434 KKSAEDKNIKI
-445 NIVGEKVPL
+445 NIVEGKVPL

-467 NLVDNAIKYTELN
+467 NLIDNAIKYTEPN
-480 GVVNIGTKQD
+480 GEVNIGTKQD
-490 KNNILFW
+490 KDNIIFW

-511 RIFERFYR
+511 RIFERYYR

-540 IVLSINGTIEVE
+540 IVLGINGKIEVK
-552 SEPKEGTKFKVKI
+552 SEPKKGTKFIVKI
-565 PLNTKAN
+565 PLSII
-572 NF
+572 

>member
-6 TVSILIIL
+6 TLSILIIL

-24 FLIIINNQHIESS
+24 FLITINNQYIESS
-37 KSRLKNNNSFIMKVI
+37 KSRLKNNNFFIFKVI
-52 KNEGSEN
+52 GNEDPKN
-59 IVDFIKNNYKDND
+59 IVKFIKNNYIDND
-72 IRVTLIDSKGNILV
+72 IRVTLLDNKGNVLV
-86 DSKENSKELEN
+86 DSKENKEELEN
-97 HNKREEITN
+97 HNKREEIIN
-106 SKKYREAYSLRYS
+106 ARKNGEAYSVRYS
-119 DTRKV
+119 NTRKV

-132 INNNYIIR
+132 VNNDYIIR
-140 SSIDMKDIK
+140 SAIDMKDIK
-149 LLEKNYVKYYIFII
+149 LLEKKYSKYYISII
-163 LFSFIISFLFSSRIS
+163 LFSFILSFLFSSRIS
-178 MVMIKPIKN
+178 MAMIKPIKN
-187 LEFVTA
+187 LEFVTS

-215 GKTFNS
+215 GRTFNY
-221 MADILENSLVEVR
+221 MADILENSLVEVK

-248 SGVIAIDKE
+248 SGVVAIDKE

-272 IKRDIIGEN
+272 LKRDIIGEN

-286 RDFELEKALKDK
+286 RDFELEKVLKNK
-298 ESFYREMNILWPEK
+298 ETGYKEISILWPEK

-415 LIQEEVDLNELIEK
+415 LIKEEINLNELIEK

-434 KKSADDKNIKI
+434 KKSAEDKNIKI
-445 NIVGEKVPL
+445 NIVGEKVSV

-467 NLVDNAIKYTELN
+467 NLIDNAIKYTEPN
-480 GVVNIGTKQD
+480 GEINIGTKQD
-490 KNNILFW
+490 KDNIIFW

-540 IVLSINGTIEVE
+540 IVLGINGKIEVK
-552 SEPKEGTKFKVKI
+552 SEPKKGTKFIVKI
-565 PLNTKAN
+565 PLSII
-572 NF
+572 

>member
-1 MKKKL
+1 
-6 TVSILIIL
+6 
-14 IFTLTIVSSL
+14 
-24 FLIIINNQHIESS
+24 
-37 KSRLKNNNSFIMKVI
+37 MKVI

-86 DSKENSKELEN
+86 DSKEDSKELEN

-106 SKKYREAYSLRYS
+106 SKKYGEAYSLRYS

-257 FKVIMINPYAKKLFG
+257 FKVIMINPL
-272 IKRDIIGEN
+272 
-281 LMDNI
+281 
-286 RDFELEKALKDK
+286 
-298 ESFYREMNILWPEK
+298 
-312 RTLRVK
+312 
-318 TTDIISKYDNIGTV
+318 
-332 AVVQD
+332 
-337 ITDIKKLENMREQFV
+337 
-352 ANVSHELKTPLT
+352 
-364 SIKGFSETLKY
+364 
-375 VEDKKN
+375 
-381 REKFLQIIN
+381 
-390 DEADRLT
+390 
-397 RLIND
+397 
-402 ILVLSNIEKQKQE
+402 
-415 LIQEEVDLNELIEK
+415 
-429 VYCLV
+429 C
-434 KKSADDKNIKI
+434 
-445 NIVGEKVPL
+445 
-454 LIGNKD
+454 
-460 KYNQMII
+460 
-467 NLVDNAIKYTELN
+467 
-480 GVVNIGTKQD
+480 
-490 KNNILFW
+490 
-497 VEDTGVGISKEHLD
+497 
-511 RIFERFYR
+511 
-519 VDKARSRAEG
+519 
-529 GTGLGLAIVKH
+529 
-540 IVLSINGTIEVE
+540 
-552 SEPKEGTKFKVKI
+552 
-565 PLNTKAN
+565 
-572 NF
+572 

>member
-6 TVSILIIL
+6 TLSILIIL
-14 IFTLTIVSSL
+14 IFTLTIISSL
-24 FLIIINNQHIESS
+24 FLITINNQYIESS
-37 KSRLKNNNSFIMKVI
+37 KSRLKNNNSLILKVI
-52 KNEGSEN
+52 GNEDPKN
-59 IVDFIKNNYKDND
+59 IVNFIKNNYKDND
-72 IRVTLIDSKGNILV
+72 IRVTLLDYKGNVLV
-86 DSKENSKELEN
+86 DSKENRVELEN
-97 HNKREEITN
+97 HNKREEIIN
-106 SKKYREAYSLRYS
+106 AKKNGEAYSVRYS
-119 DTRKV
+119 NTRKV
-124 ESLYFASK
+124 ESVYFASK
-132 INNNYIIR
+132 VNNDYIIR
-140 SSIDMKDIK
+140 SAIDMKDIK
-149 LLEKNYVKYYIFII
+149 LLEKNYSKYYISII
-163 LFSFIISFLFSSRIS
+163 LFSFILSFLFSSRIS
-178 MVMIKPIKN
+178 MAMIKPIKN

-215 GKTFNS
+215 GRTFNT
-221 MADILENSLVEVR
+221 MADILENSLVEVK

-248 SGVIAIDKE
+248 SGVVAIDKE
-257 FKVIMINPYAKKLFG
+257 FKVIMINPYANKLFG
-272 IKRDIIGEN
+272 IKRDIIGEK

-286 RDFELEKALKDK
+286 RDIELERVLKDK
-298 ESFYREMNILWPEK
+298 EPGYKEINILWPEK
-312 RTLRVK
+312 RTLRIK

-415 LIQEEVDLNELIEK
+415 LIKEEIDLNELIEK

-434 KKSADDKNIKI
+434 KKSAEDKNIKI
-445 NIVGEKVPL
+445 NIVEGKVPL

-467 NLVDNAIKYTELN
+467 NLIDNAIKYTEPN
-480 GVVNIGTKQD
+480 GEVNIGTKQD
-490 KNNILFW
+490 KDNIIFW

-540 IVLSINGTIEVE
+540 IVLGINGKIEVK
-552 SEPKEGTKFKVKI
+552 SEPKKGTKFIVKI
-565 PLNTKAN
+565 PLSII
-572 NF
+572 

>member
-6 TVSILIIL
+6 TLSILIIL
-14 IFTLTIVSSL
+14 IFTLTIISSL
-24 FLIIINNQHIESS
+24 FLITINNQYIESS
-37 KSRLKNNNSFIMKVI
+37 KSRLKNNNSLILKVI
-52 KNEGSEN
+52 GNEDPKN
-59 IVDFIKNNYKDND
+59 IVNFIKNNYKDND
-72 IRVTLIDSKGNILV
+72 IRVTLLDYKGNVLV
-86 DSKENSKELEN
+86 DSKENRVELEN
-97 HNKREEITN
+97 HNKREEIIN
-106 SKKYREAYSLRYS
+106 AKKNGEAYSVRYS
-119 DTRKV
+119 NTRKV
-124 ESLYFASK
+124 ESVYFASK
-132 INNNYIIR
+132 VNNDYIIR
-140 SSIDMKDIK
+140 SAIDMKDIK
-149 LLEKNYVKYYIFII
+149 LLEKNYSKYYISII
-163 LFSFIISFLFSSRIS
+163 LFSFILSFLFSSRIS
-178 MVMIKPIKN
+178 MAMIKPIKN

-215 GKTFNS
+215 GRTFNT

-248 SGVIAIDKE
+248 SGVVAIDKE
-257 FKVIMINPYAKKLFG
+257 FKVIMINPYANKLFG

-286 RDFELEKALKDK
+286 RDFELERVLRDK
-298 ESFYREMNILWPEK
+298 EPGYKEINILWPEK
-312 RTLRVK
+312 RTLRIK

-415 LIQEEVDLNELIEK
+415 LIKEEIDLNELIEK

-434 KKSADDKNIKI
+434 KKSAEDKNIKI
-445 NIVGEKVPL
+445 NIVEGKVPL

-467 NLVDNAIKYTELN
+467 NLIDNAIKYTEPN
-480 GVVNIGTKQD
+480 GEVNIGTKQD
-490 KNNILFW
+490 KDNIIFW

-540 IVLSINGTIEVE
+540 IVLGINGKIEVK
-552 SEPKEGTKFKVKI
+552 SEPKKGTKFIVKI
-565 PLNTKAN
+565 PLSII
-572 NF
+572 

>member
-6 TVSILIIL
+6 TLSILIIL
-14 IFTLTIVSSL
+14 IFTLTIISSL
-24 FLIIINNQHIESS
+24 FLITINNQYIESS
-37 KSRLKNNNSFIMKVI
+37 KSRLKNNNSLILKVI
-52 KNEGSEN
+52 GNEDPKN
-59 IVDFIKNNYKDND
+59 IVNFIKNNYKDND
-72 IRVTLIDSKGNILV
+72 IRVTLLDYKGNVLV
-86 DSKENSKELEN
+86 DSKENRVELEN
-97 HNKREEITN
+97 HNKREEIIN
-106 SKKYREAYSLRYS
+106 AKKNGEAYSVRYS
-119 DTRKV
+119 NTRKV
-124 ESLYFASK
+124 ESVYFASK
-132 INNNYIIR
+132 VNSDYIIR
-140 SSIDMKDIK
+140 SAIDMKDIK
-149 LLEKNYVKYYIFII
+149 LLEKNYSKYYISII
-163 LFSFIISFLFSSRIS
+163 LFSFILSFLFSSRIS
-178 MVMIKPIKN
+178 MAMIKPIKN

-215 GKTFNS
+215 GKTFNI

-248 SGVIAIDKE
+248 SGVVAIDKE
-257 FKVIMINPYAKKLFG
+257 FKVIMINPYANKLFG

-286 RDFELEKALKDK
+286 RDFELERVLKDK
-298 ESFYREMNILWPEK
+298 EPGYKEINILWPEK
-312 RTLRVK
+312 RTLRIK

-415 LIQEEVDLNELIEK
+415 LIKEEIDLNELIEK

-434 KKSADDKNIKI
+434 KKSAEDKNIKI
-445 NIVGEKVPL
+445 NIVEGKVPL

-467 NLVDNAIKYTELN
+467 NLIDNAIKYTEPN
-480 GVVNIGTKQD
+480 GEVNIGTKQD
-490 KNNILFW
+490 KDNIIFW

-540 IVLSINGTIEVE
+540 IVLGINGKIEVK
-552 SEPKEGTKFKVKI
+552 SEPKKGTKFIVKI
-565 PLNTKAN
+565 PLSII
-572 NF
+572 